1 MYSASTCTSS
11 LNAKPTTGLELSDE
25 ESIKIFSS
33 ELKKKNMKHV

>member
-11 LNAKPTTGLELSDE
+11 LNAKPTKGLELSDE